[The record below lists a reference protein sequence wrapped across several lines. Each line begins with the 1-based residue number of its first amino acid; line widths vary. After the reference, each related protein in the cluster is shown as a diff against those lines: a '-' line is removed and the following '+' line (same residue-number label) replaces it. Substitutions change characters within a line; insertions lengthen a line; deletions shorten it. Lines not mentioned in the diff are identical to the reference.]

1 MSDGHEKECAMSRL
15 LRLSDIDALADHV
28 VQQIILPGSSARSVV
43 RDLVLR
49 MAQQFP
55 GALALSPVLVLA
67 IVAHGL
73 DELFDESVSDS
84 SLKVDLWR
92 MATLLATD
100 VMVLEKDSSTAGS
113 LSRLLEHW
121 QNDDTFFLG

>member
-1 MSDGHEKECAMSRL
+1 VSHL
-15 LRLSDIDALADHV
+15 LQPSDIDSLAEHV
-28 VQQIILPGSSARSVV
+28 LEQLMLPESSARSVV

-55 GALALSPVLVLA
+55 CAPALYPVLVLA

-73 DELFDESVSDS
+73 DEMFDGSPVNCL
-84 SLKVDLWR
+84 LKVDLWR

-100 VMVLEKDSSTAGS
+100 VMVLEKDSAIIGS
-113 LSRLLEHW
+113 ISSLLEYW
-121 QNDDTFFLG
+121 RKDDTFFLD